1 MTSLSLRRAVAT
13 LAVGA
18 LALTAIPA
26 ANAASAAPQQTPPG
40 PRTATAISAALAKN
54 NTVPGTAWMTRPD
67 GKVVV
72 SYDSTVIG
80 TKYKSLT
87 QITQQFGDQVVMEK
101 LPGKLTKY
109 VNGGGGIYG
118 GDWTCS
124 AGFNVQRNGKYYL
137 LTAGHCGKDAATWY
151 SDEAHRNLVGT
162 VYRPSFPGNDYAVIT
177 YRAGLKP
184 GGSVSLYNGS
194 SQDIVRAANPGLG
207 QTVYRSGITSGLHGG
222 KVTGL
227 NATVIYDEGAVG
239 NLIRTNVC
247 AEPGDSGGPLFY
259 RTYAYGLTSGGTGDC
274 SSGGVTYF
282 QPVIEAMNAYGVNVY

>member
-13 LAVGA
+13 LVTGA
-18 LALTAIPA
+18 LALTAVPA
-26 ANAASAAPQQTPPG
+26 ANAVSTAPQQTPPG
-40 PRTATAISAALAKN
+40 PRTAAAISAALTKDAA
-54 NTVPGTAWMTRPD
+54 VPGTAWMTRPD

-80 TKYKSLT
+80 GKYQSLT
-87 QITQQFGDQVVMEK
+87 KVTQRFGDQVVMEK
-101 LPGKLTKY
+101 LPGKLRKY

-151 SDEAHRNLVGT
+151 SDEAQRNLVGT

-184 GGSVSLYNGS
+184 GGSVSLYNGH

-207 QTVYRSGITSGLHGG
+207 QTVYRSGVTSGLHGG

-282 QPVIEAMNAYGVNVY
+282 QPVIEAMNAYGVTIY